1 MAEHHCLLEP
11 RVPILNQ
18 RDPPRGFETFAGRGC
33 SRCLEFPQ
41 LLSGRASPPG
51 LAQPAGSPGGLL
63 IGAEIAA
70 TILQLLQGAEAMQ
83 APGCGDRTHPKGQR
97 YPLRELVHQG
107 PKAPEGTLV
116 NSHADPSKPGIP
128 SLEEGYLLGRRDLGD
143 RGGPGHRRQEALA
156 VAGGWG
162 IPRSAVHG
170 GEDQAAGRDWRKES
184 QRAT

>member
-1 MAEHHCLLEP
+1 M
-11 RVPILNQ
+11 
-18 RDPPRGFETFAGRGC
+18 
-33 SRCLEFPQ
+33 
-41 LLSGRASPPG
+41 LSGRASLPG

-83 APGCGDRTHPKGQR
+83 APGCGDRAHPKGER

-107 PKAPEGTLV
+107 PKAPEGALV